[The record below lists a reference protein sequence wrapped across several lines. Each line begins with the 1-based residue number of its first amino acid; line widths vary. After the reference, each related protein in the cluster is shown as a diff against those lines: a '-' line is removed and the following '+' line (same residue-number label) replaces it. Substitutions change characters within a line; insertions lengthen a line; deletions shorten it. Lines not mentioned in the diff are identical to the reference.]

1 MSDRR
6 VLLALETSSAV
17 GSVAVGCGQEVLA
30 RGWLL
35 RRGEHASALI
45 PQIAATLEEAGV
57 KRENVEGLLVGRG
70 PGSFTGLRIA
80 AATARGLAKAL
91 GVPLW
96 HFSSLAAGAASL
108 DVEMPESL
116 SNHQGVASSGLS
128 DMVVAWPRYVL
139 LDAGSDRVYAACY
152 GLLPDRIA
160 TLIEPTAS
168 TLSDVLGAW
177 IPESSLFC
185 GDTALRH
192 AAVIADAGHA
202 VLPFPAGLPTA
213 EGLLRVHRL
222 SVGEEPVSGRSQW
235 EPEYL
240 RASSAARPAVSRG
253 IKA

>member
-1 MSDRR
+1 M
-6 VLLALETSSAV
+6 LLALETSSAV
-17 GSVAVGCGQEVLA
+17 GSVAVARGRDVLG

-45 PQIAATLEEAGV
+45 PEIATTLEEAGV
-57 KRENVEGLLVGRG
+57 KRKDVEGLLVGRG

-96 HFSSLAAGAASL
+96 HFSSLATGAASL
-108 DVEMPESL
+108 GVKMPESL
-116 SNHQGVASSGLS
+116 SNHQGVISSELS
-128 DMVVAWPRYVL
+128 DTAVAWPRYVL
-139 LDAGSDRVYAACY
+139 FDAGSDRVYAACY
-152 GLLPDRIA
+152 GFLSDRIE
-160 TLIEPTAS
+160 TLIEPTAC

-185 GDTALRH
+185 GDAALRH
-192 AAVIADAGHA
+192 AAVIADAGHI

-213 EGLLRVHRL
+213 EGLLRIHRL

-240 RASSAARPAVSRG
+240 RASSAVRPVVSRG
-253 IKA
+253 MHV

>member
-1 MSDRR
+1 M
-6 VLLALETSSAV
+6 LLALETSTAV
-17 GSVAVGCGQEVLA
+17 GSVAVACGRDVLG

-45 PQIAATLEEAGV
+45 PQISTMLEEAGV
-57 KRENVEGLLVGRG
+57 KRKDVEGLLVGRG

-96 HFSSLAAGAASL
+96 HFSSLVTGAASL
-108 DVEMPESL
+108 GVKMPESL
-116 SNHQGVASSGLS
+116 SNHQGIISSELS
-128 DMVVAWPRYVL
+128 GAAAVWPRYVL

-152 GLLPDRIA
+152 GILSDRIE
-160 TLIEPTAS
+160 TLIGPTAC

-185 GDTALRH
+185 GSAALRH
-192 AAVIADAGHA
+192 AAVITDAGHV

-213 EGLLRVHRL
+213 EGLLRIHRL
-222 SVGEEPVSGRSQW
+222 NVGEEPVSERSQW

-240 RASSAARPAVSRG
+240 RASSAVRPAVSRG
-253 IKA
+253 MHA